1 MSLLLYSLLA
11 CWATWPLARSPATT
25 LPLGAEPAAT
35 VPLFNA
41 WTIWWNADR
50 LTHGFKGYWDAPIFF
65 PFAESFAWSEPQPMT
80 LLAAPVLWISGSR
93 ALAYNGYLWL
103 SLVLNGWFCE
113 RLLRR
118 LGVRRLTALAG
129 GAAMLLL
136 PIIHWQRDVLQLI
149 PVWGLLWAWS
159 GLLAIARRPRWRGG
173 VELGLG
179 VGAFCLAS
187 LHQGLFLAVLMVLA
201 APALGLRWL
210 RWRTWTA
217 MLLAVGLAAAL
228 VLPIALPMQ
237 RMLEGPVFVRTANNV
252 AQLSATWGDYC
263 GAHGGQWVEW
273 GKSAAR
279 PHWYLSPGW
288 IKVGLAFIG
297 IAWGL
302 ARRRW
307 RWWTVFLC
315 CVSGAALVL
324 SLGPQFHIGEWQ
336 PWAWLQAHV
345 PGFAQV
351 RNVFRF
357 AFFVQIGVV
366 LLACQGCHGLDVLRR
381 RCLLA
386 RSRRGER
393 TPLSRVKRCDDS
405 NDEAAGEGLGLR
417 EQESLSFPAPH
428 PGPLPR
434 SSPAWMRR
442 ALRGRGRRRDGA
454 EQDVRHK
461 VFRRGLAIGLALIG
475 IAALTEITPQP
486 VKLAAVPNAA
496 LHAKWIR
503 LLQTDAAP
511 DAAVACVPFAPG
523 NGVGDFEM
531 TTRWMYL
538 GTYHQRLLV
547 NGYSGFFP
555 MEDFALRGAMP
566 DGVPTAAVL
575 QQFARDEVEW
585 LVVLRAQTP
594 DGLPPPPE
602 SVRLQLVL
610 SDEVGVDVYRLIPV
624 PDGSIARPE

>member
-1 MSLLLYSLLA
+1 MTDLRDHRRELRRRCWRGRGLSLLLYSLLA
-11 CWATWPLARSPATT
+11 GWATWPLAQSPATK
-25 LPLGAEPAAT
+25 LPLGTEPAAT

-50 LTHGFKGYWDAPIFF
+50 LTHGFQGYWDAPIFF

-93 ALAYNGYLWL
+93 ALAYNSYLWL

-113 RLLRR
+113 LLLSR
-118 LGVRRLTALAG
+118 LGMRRVTALAG
-129 GAAMLLL
+129 GAGMLLL

-159 GLLAIARRPRWRGG
+159 GLLAIARRPGWRGG

-187 LHQGLFLAVLMVLA
+187 LHQGLFLAVLMVLS
-201 APALGLRWL
+201 APTLAMRWL

-217 MLLAVGLAAAL
+217 MLLAVGIAAAL

-273 GKSAAR
+273 RESAAR

-288 IKVGLAFIG
+288 IKVGLAVIG
-297 IAWGL
+297 ITWGL

-315 CVSGAALVL
+315 CASGAALLL
-324 SLGPQFHIGEWQ
+324 SLGPQFHIGEWR

-357 AFFVQIGVV
+357 AFFMQIGVV
-366 LLACQGCHGLDVLRR
+366 LLACQGGHGLDVLRR
-381 RCLLA
+381 RC
-386 RSRRGER
+386 
-393 TPLSRVKRCDDS
+393 
-405 NDEAAGEGLGLR
+405 
-417 EQESLSFPAPH
+417 
-428 PGPLPR
+428 
-434 SSPAWMRR
+434 
-442 ALRGRGRRRDGA
+442 
-454 EQDVRHK
+454 VRHRVVRK
-461 VFRRGLAIGLALIG
+461 GLAVGLALIG
-475 IAALTEITPQP
+475 LAALTEITPQP
-486 VKLAAVPNAA
+486 VELADVPDAA
-496 LHAKWIR
+496 LHAKWIH

-511 DAAVACVPFAPG
+511 DAGVACVPFAPG

-538 GTYHQRLLV
+538 GTYHERLLV

-585 LVVLRAQTP
+585 LVVLRAHAP
-594 DGLPPPPE
+594 DGLPTPPD

-624 PDGSIARPE
+624 PDDLIDTEE